1 MHDGLVAQLVKYG
14 LFQLPALVVY
24 VAGLSLLVTRRAG
37 RPRSLGLWGLG
48 LLVLALVLGTALSL
62 LPLWLLS
69 NGASFRQYA
78 ALFAALRGLIG
89 LASAAGVLLLVLALR
104 FALPP
109 R

>member
-1 MHDGLVAQLVKYG
+1 MHDGLVTQLLTYG

-48 LLVLALVLGTALSL
+48 LLVLVLGTALSL

-89 LASAAGVLLLVLALR
+89 LVSAAGVLLLVLALR